1 LQKNWGKQT
10 PFARFAQKVGW
21 YGIFCGE
28 KGFFASGEMSG
39 FLPLAGRY
47 FAVSGLKVFACKGW
61 LLAAYFQGQHER

>member
-1 LQKNWGKQT
+1 MVS
-10 PFARFAQKVGW
+10 FVVRR
-21 YGIFCGE
+21 
-28 KGFFASGEMSG
+28 GFFASGEMSG